1 MNFNKANVFKC
12 ESLYLNR
19 LQQDEIFVS
28 NEMKSLKSITDM
40 ESRRGLENVIISNG
54 KIVNVVSNS
63 YGHIPNELFFKKA
76 EQLLL
81 DANLKYHKRT
91 INRNDRS
98 FITDFIIEDDNQ
110 FSLKNGQD
118 KILPMLRF
126 KNSYDGSEKT
136 SGHFGFYREVCTNG
150 LHVAQAE
157 IAFSIKHSKNNT
169 DLIMPK
175 LNFLFEKFLD
185 NEYYEIT
192 RKFRQMEE
200 IELIDTKA
208 FVKDILEK
216 TKLFRYECSDK
227 NDSPSKKSRELL
239 DMIAEEGQD
248 YYTTPTLW
256 DGYNAFNWM
265 LHNTLK
271 KSFSQQEK
279 LDKILFD
286 EIYAMV

>member
-1 MNFNKANVFKC
+1 M
-12 ESLYLNR
+12 YLNN
-19 LQQDEIFVS
+19 LQQDEIFVPS
-28 NEMKSLKSITDM
+28 EMKTLESITGIQ
-40 ESRRGLENVIISNG
+40 SRRGLENVIVSNG
-54 KIVNVVSNS
+54 KVVNVVSNS
-63 YGHIPNELFFKKA
+63 YGHIPNELFFRKA
-76 EQLLL
+76 EQLLM

-169 DLIMPK
+169 DLIMP
-175 LNFLFEKFLD
+175 
-185 NEYYEIT
+185 
-192 RKFRQMEE
+192 
-200 IELIDTKA
+200 
-208 FVKDILEK
+208 
-216 TKLFRYECSDK
+216 SDK
-227 NDSPSKKSRELL
+227 NDDPSKKSREVIELIN
-239 DMIAEEGQD
+239 DEPFPS
-248 YYTTPTLW
+248 YSKPNLW
-256 DGYNAFNWM
+256 VGYNAFNWM

-279 LDKILFD
+279 LDKMLFD